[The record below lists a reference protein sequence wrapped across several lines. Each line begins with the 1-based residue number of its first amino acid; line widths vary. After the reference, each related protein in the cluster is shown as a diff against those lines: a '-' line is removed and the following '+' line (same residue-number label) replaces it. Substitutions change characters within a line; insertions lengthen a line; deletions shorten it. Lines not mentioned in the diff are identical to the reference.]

1 MDTNH
6 ARSQNVT
13 MVTIHAVS
21 RHNFGSFHVHL
32 GDSLPYLNTVVTPEI
47 L

>member
-13 MVTIHAVS
+13 MVTKHAVS
-21 RHNFGSFHVHL
+21 HHNVSSFHVNL
-32 GDSLPYLNTVVTPEI
+32 GDSLPYLNVTPEI